1 MGLDITMD
9 KASEALREQVE
20 KAVRA
25 ALGDRIEHGNWV
37 ATLRRLPEKAG
48 YILDLSNLNGFMRQW
63 VFTPGDPLED
73 VIKSELQTR

>member
-37 ATLRRLPEKAG
+37 ATLRRLPEKSG

-73 VIKSELQTR
+73 VIKSELQNR